1 MKIENKS
8 ARVVHFS
15 VPGGPVT
22 VPPLGSVEL
31 SGEQASAAKAILDGP
46 WKPLVDDGS
55 LVVDGKPAM
64 LTPPTAGEP
73 PTVPTPLV
81 PTSPTSGGFGS
92 DVSDKHDHDPIPSKP
107 PSRR

>member
-8 ARVVHFS
+8 ARLVHLN
-15 VPGGPVT
+15 VPGGLIA

-64 LTPPTAGEP
+64 LTPTTAGEP
-73 PTVPTPLV
+73 SPAATPPTHEQ
-81 PTSPTSGGFGS
+81 
-92 DVSDKHDHDPIPSKP
+92 DKHDSDPMPSKA